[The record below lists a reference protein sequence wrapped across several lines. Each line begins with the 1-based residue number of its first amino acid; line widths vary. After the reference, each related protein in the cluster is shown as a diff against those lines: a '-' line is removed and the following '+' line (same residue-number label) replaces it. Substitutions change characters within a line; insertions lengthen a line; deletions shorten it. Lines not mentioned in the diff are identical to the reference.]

1 MNTDLKEN
9 YVAPETFSVRL
20 IAESFLCDS
29 ETTGIDSNRID
40 YGLPEDIIW

>member
-29 ETTGIDSNRID
+29 EITGIDSNRID
-40 YGLPEDIIW
+40 YGDPQELIW

>member
-20 IAESFLCDS
+20 ISESFLCNS
-29 ETTGIDSNRID
+29 EITGIDSNRID
-40 YGLPEDIIW
+40 YGNPEEIIW